1 MGGDAESGK
10 VLRAVHKKVVDQ
22 QLGSA
27 LKLLGAA
34 KSAHR
39 HEDGVVEELVSKQPK
54 PTSGRTTKEEYD
66 EGVRLGA
73 AGDGDGGG
81 AAGRRIEVPD
91 DVLKQVVS
99 GLNES
104 SAAGCS
110 LLGYK
115 EIKDL
120 YHHGYAG
127 TLKLVMEALL
137 NGEATGEARA
147 PNQHSPGTGGGPRE
161 RREAI
166 CGRCGSFFNSI
177 WGRASTRTPISCG
190 ARRWLPTP
198 RARAL
203 TQEAALSA
211 VTAFTYVRLLAVR
224 FARSA

>member
-1 MGGDAESGK
+1 M
-10 VLRAVHKKVVDQ
+10 
-22 QLGSA
+22 
-27 LKLLGAA
+27 
-34 KSAHR
+34 
-39 HEDGVVEELVSKQPK
+39 
-54 PTSGRTTKEEYD
+54 
-66 EGVRLGA
+66 
-73 AGDGDGGG
+73 
-81 AAGRRIEVPD
+81 PD

-211 VTAFTYVRLLAVR
+211 VTAFTYDFWQYGSRAARKLIDFLEGDTVVETVRRMARRWKGCMVKFYIDNMVFEKSGRALADSPR
-224 FARSA
+224 